1 MFPQMQAEGLY
12 NMPHGL
18 RPPSMAPPS
27 LLPNFPGIRP
37 PSGFDNV
44 GTLSD
49 ITNNFLS
56 DAEIIL
62 CQDE

>member
-1 MFPQMQAEGLY
+1 
-12 NMPHGL
+12 
-18 RPPSMAPPS
+18 MAPPS

-49 ITNNFLS
+49 ITHNFLS
-56 DAEIIL
+56 DAEIIFMSRRVNL
-62 CQDE
+62 EVVLFFS